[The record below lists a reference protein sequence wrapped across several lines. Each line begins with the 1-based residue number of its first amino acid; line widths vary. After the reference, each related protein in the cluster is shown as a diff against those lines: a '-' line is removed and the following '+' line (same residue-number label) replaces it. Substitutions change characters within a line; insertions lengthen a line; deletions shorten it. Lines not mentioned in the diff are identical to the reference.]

1 MPEIKHKFDK
11 KRLFFF
17 EILGLFFFFRLKVI
31 FSPMCL
37 QNKTF
42 DLRPKNWKTLNILE
56 HFWYLGHFHNPTRTY
71 FFMTKKICKK
81 KEKKMKFLIFWKK
94 FGKKIFFFLQIF
106 IFQALIALLL
116 GVLETSW
123 GYEKCSPSF
132 GESKKTKNEPLR
144 IVKHTTNFT

>member
-37 QNKTF
+37 QNKNF

-94 FGKKIFFFLQIF
+94 FGKKFF
-106 IFQALIALLL
+106 
-116 GVLETSW
+116 
-123 GYEKCSPSF
+123 SPNFHFSSPHSSASRCARNIMRVWKMF
-132 GESKKTKNEPLR
+132 SELWRIQKNKKRAIKNC
-144 IVKHTTNFT
+144 KTYCKFH